1 MIDDIYE
8 TGPSI
13 FVKRFLHLG
22 QEFYGERLQDG
33 WKFIRAEQLSR
44 EAGIPNYK
52 VMRDMKKKQVSCPI
66 GW

>member
-1 MIDDIYE
+1 MGI
-8 TGPSI
+8 SS
-13 FVKRFLHLG
+13 LHLG

-33 WKFIRAEQLSR
+33 WKFIRAEQLCR

-66 GW
+66 GYEYKIVQA